1 MLYYKR
7 ELENRETSYNKR
19 FIPEGNDGTLKNI
32 PLRVIQNGN
41 DESKAKITTTKVRN
55 GTGAMKKNE
64 SVSKLPKIM

>member
-19 FIPEGNDGTLKNI
+19 FFPEGNDGTLKNI

-41 DESKAKITTTKVRN
+41 NESKVKSTTTKV
-55 GTGAMKKNE
+55 KKNV
-64 SVSKLPKIM
+64 STSKLPKIM